1 MTNVIEWYLR
11 SPYRLY
17 LRPAGIVYG
26 GVKLRSLSL
35 TSRERDVVRLIA
47 EGMSNRGIGETLRI
61 STHTVESYRGRLML
75 KLRFG
80 SVAELVRYA
89 VRNHMVDP

>member
-1 MTNVIEWYLR
+1 MSL
-11 SPYRLY
+11 SSQ
-17 LRPAGIVYG
+17 GIADRWRC
-26 GVKLRSLSL
+26 KLRSLVL
-35 TSRERDVVRLIA
+35 TSRERDVVRLVA

-61 STHTVESYRGRLML
+61 STRTVESHRGRLML
-75 KLRFG
+75 KLSFG

>member
-1 MTNVIEWYLR
+1 M
-11 SPYRLY
+11 RL
-17 LRPAGIVYG
+17 V
-26 GVKLRSLSL
+26 
-35 TSRERDVVRLIA
+35 A
-47 EGMSNRGIGETLRI
+47 EGMSSRGIGETLRI